1 MCRDYENKKKYLTA
15 LGKKF
20 KVACDQ
26 AKAAGKIKKY
36 ISGDGAEG
44 AFHLEITQWIISK
57 LLNIFSYL
65 L

>member
-1 MCRDYENKKKYLTA
+1 MS
-15 LGKKF
+15 GMSSKKF

-44 AFHLEITQWIISK
+44 AFHLEITQ
-57 LLNIFSYL
+57 
-65 L
+65 